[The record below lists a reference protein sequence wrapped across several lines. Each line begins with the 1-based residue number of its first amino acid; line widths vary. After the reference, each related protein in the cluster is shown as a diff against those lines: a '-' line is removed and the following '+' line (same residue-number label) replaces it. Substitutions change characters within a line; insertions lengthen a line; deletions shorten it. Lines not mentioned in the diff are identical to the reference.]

1 MEELSKFFTN
11 ATIAG
16 IIKVVVVVVVGLFTA
31 KILGNIIEKS
41 VTERFDP
48 QKGNIARKLATYFIL
63 LAVLIVVLSTFGIGL
78 TGLLAAIGLFTV
90 AIGFAAQTSVSNV
103 ISGLFLQ
110 MERPFEVDD
119 IIEVDGT
126 AGVILS
132 VDLLSTKLRTFDN
145 LFIRIPNETL
155 LKSTIKTISKYE
167 TRRIDID
174 FGIAYKE
181 NIAHSKEVITSF
193 VQSHPLV
200 LKDPEPLVFTLSLG
214 DSSVNLK
221 ARVWINRNNYITAID
236 QLTEGIKNAL
246 DDAGI
251 EIPFPHLSLY
261 FGEKPEFSISGN
273 GG

>member
-119 IIEVDGT
+119 IIEVEGT

-221 ARVWINRNNYITAID
+221 ARVWINRNDYISAID
-236 QLTEGIKNAL
+236 QLTEGVKNAL

>member
-1 MEELSKFFTN
+1 MEELSKFFAN

-16 IIKVVVVVVVGLFTA
+16 IIKVVVIVVVGLFTA

-48 QKGNIARKLATYFIL
+48 QKGNRARKLATYFIL

-90 AIGFAAQTSVSNV
+90 AVGFAAQTSVSNV

-126 AGVILS
+126 VGVILS
-132 VDLLSTKLRTFDN
+132 VDLLSTKLRSFDN

-221 ARVWINRNNYITAID
+221 ARVWINRNDYITAID
-236 QLTEGIKNAL
+236 QLTEGVKNAL